1 MSRSDFVEAREKMEK
16 LSRAIFEEAIKRRS
30 SVVVEQKMEVQLTT
44 VEKEM
49 ECNEKEKVGQEE
61 KPVAQA
67 YLKPS
72 DVVRMKLKNLSDL
85 CSFESEEMQDQ
96 VGVTKHPEDASKMA
110 DNSFEKKK
118 FEEVLKDIR
127 KRGDSSKT
135 ESEQSKHPS
144 IQENP
149 SNDYFFQIRPKNK
162 PKKCIKDESTTS
174 KLSKSSKRHPTC
186 DSSAFWPL
194 HPILT
199 LIIKPILLF
208 FFINPPIISQSKF
221 AFFSPMNRLALICLN
236 KN

>member
-149 SNDYFFQIRPKNK
+149 SND
-162 PKKCIKDESTTS
+162 
-174 KLSKSSKRHPTC
+174 SSKE
-186 DSSAFWPL
+186 
-194 HPILT
+194 
-199 LIIKPILLF
+199 
-208 FFINPPIISQSKF
+208 
-221 AFFSPMNRLALICLN
+221 
-236 KN
+236 